1 MSLSIKRIILFV
13 SALSVSLFCAFFADQ
28 IIHRIDA
35 GNEKNKNRTAV
46 FTDGSEA
53 FGISGCEIEN
63 KKVIITGPDPQF
75 VLPGPDQEISRIDL
89 LFSEPVAVDTPLQ
102 VFYAAP
108 GAPFSEENSVYA
120 RISSGS
126 VEETLSIPLNVY
138 SALRFDFEE
147 AVSLKNIY
155 VAEQAVTETMYHPD
169 IIRMLVITVA
179 CLIPLSILAIQLTKK
194 KAGKE

>member
-28 IIHRIDA
+28 VIHRIDA

-89 LFSEPVAVDTPLQ
+89 LFSEQPIPRFRFFMLRR
-102 VFYAAP
+102 
-108 GAPFSEENSVYA
+108 GRRSVR
-120 RISSGS
+120 RILFMQESHQ
-126 VEETLSIPLNVY
+126 
-138 SALRFDFEE
+138 AL
-147 AVSLKNIY
+147 
-155 VAEQAVTETMYHPD
+155 
-169 IIRMLVITVA
+169 
-179 CLIPLSILAIQLTKK
+179 
-194 KAGKE
+194 